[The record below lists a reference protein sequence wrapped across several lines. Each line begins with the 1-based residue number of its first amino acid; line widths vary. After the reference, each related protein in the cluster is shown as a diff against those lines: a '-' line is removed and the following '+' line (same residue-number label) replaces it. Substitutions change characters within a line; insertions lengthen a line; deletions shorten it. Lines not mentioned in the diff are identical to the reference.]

1 MIWKGAGKMN
11 GLFLTSM
18 EQQIPVEIMYISS
31 KGTIT
36 DRLIIVKGIEENYIR
51 AYCLTKRQPRIFIL
65 ANILSAAKRKTRR
78 GVNYA

>member
-1 MIWKGAGKMN
+1 MK
-11 GLFLTSM
+11 GLFLTSL

-36 DRLIIVKGIEENYIR
+36 DRLIIVKGIEENFIR
-51 AYCLTKRQPRIFIL
+51 AYCLTKRQPRIFIRT
-65 ANILSAAKRKTRR
+65 NILSAAKLKTRR

>member
-1 MIWKGAGKMN
+1 MK
-11 GLFLTSM
+11 GLFLTSL
-18 EQQIPVEIMYISS
+18 EQQIPVEIIYISS

-36 DRLIIVKGIEENYIR
+36 DRLIIVKGIGENYIR
-51 AYCLTKRQPRIFIL
+51 AYCLSKRQPRIFIL

>member
-1 MIWKGAGKMN
+1 MK
-11 GLFLTSM
+11 GLFQISL
-18 EQQIPVEIMYISS
+18 EQQIPVEIIYMSS

-51 AYCLTKRQPRIFIL
+51 AYCLSKQQPRIFIL